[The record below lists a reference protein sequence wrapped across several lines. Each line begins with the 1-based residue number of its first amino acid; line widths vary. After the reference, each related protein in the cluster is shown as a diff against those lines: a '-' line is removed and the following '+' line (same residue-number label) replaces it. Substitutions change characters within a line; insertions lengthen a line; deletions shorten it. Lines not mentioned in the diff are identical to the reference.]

1 MKVTLIEPYGFCGGV
16 TRALQ
21 TAFLAKKKHPTETIY
36 LIGALVHNEKVTD
49 SLQKGG
55 FVFLDGDEKAI
66 KKELWKLEKGSVIC
80 FSAHGH
86 PSEYEEIAAAKGLI
100 VYDATCP
107 FVKLNEKRIKE
118 AIENE
123 QEVYYIGKKGHA
135 EAISA
140 LSISPKVHLY
150 EGVDAFKKNAD
161 GTSIVVFSQTT
172 VSQSKIKEAIEEI
185 KTIDPQA
192 SIQAKRCPDAQKRQE
207 GIQKKREGIDLVVIL
222 GSRTSNNSKELLN
235 LAKSAFPGIDAFLV
249 LSATDIDKKALI
261 CHHHALLSS
270 GASTDEA
277 DVRKSKA
284 YLESL

>member
-21 TAFLAKKKHPTETIY
+21 TAFLAKKEHPTETIY

-49 SLQKGG
+49 SLQKSG
-55 FVFLDGDEKAI
+55 FAFLDGDEEAI
-66 KKELWKLEKGSVIC
+66 KEALWKLEKGSVVC

-86 PSEYEEIAAAKGLI
+86 PAEYEKIALIKGFI

-107 FVKLNEKRIKE
+107 FVKLNEKLIKE
-118 AIENE
+118 SVEGG
-123 QEVYYIGKKGHA
+123 QEVYYIGKEGHA

-150 EGVDAFKKNAD
+150 QRIVSFKKNVGITPIA
-161 GTSIVVFSQTT
+161 VFSQTT
-172 VSQSKIKEAIEEI
+172 VSQSKIQEAIEEI
-185 KTIDPQA
+185 KAVNPQA
-192 SIQAKRCPDAQKRQE
+192 SIEAKRCPDAQKRQE
-207 GIQKKREGIDLVVIL
+207 GIQEKREGIDLIVIL

-235 LAKSAFPGIDAFLV
+235 LAKSAFPGIDAFLA
-249 LSATDIDKKALI
+249 LSAIDIDKQTLI
-261 CHHHALLSS
+261 GHHHVLLSS